1 MKKNDNL
8 IVDFGVAYKD
18 TSNPLY
24 YIPRG
29 VSLHTDRFITYH
41 EDNTS
46 DRKVWKLY
54 ADTVLEPDSFTKLLQ
69 QHKLERPAKTSTLRA
84 VLSGRGKDIDLVGG
98 IQHILHY
105 NLALHAIVAYICQQ
119 A

>member
-29 VSLHTDRFITYH
+29 VSLHTDRFVTYH

-46 DRKVWKLY
+46 DRKLWKLY
-54 ADTVLEPDSFTKLLQ
+54 ADTTLEPDSFSKLLQ

-98 IQHILHY
+98 IQHILHSI
-105 NLALHAIVAYICQQ
+105 LAFHWFILHICWQS
-119 A
+119 